1 MSHQAQPAAWHVAG
15 PDCIPDLEEVEEGPQ
30 EGDDEGHHHHEQE
43 VVVVAD
49 PKAAAPEAKNVSL
62 SRNTQK

>member
-1 MSHQAQPAAWHVAG
+1 MSYQAQPATRHVAS

-43 VVVVAD
+43 VVVVTHS
-49 PKAAAPEAKNVSL
+49 EAVTTGNS
-62 SRNTQK
+62 T